1 MTSWNKQRVG
11 FPAWVIC
18 YSDFSFSTLAI
29 LNKCIILTVVKN
41 HQKCLK
47 RSSMRAKRATFI
59 ILIPLVHLKNLNSKV
74 LLSVKFFKDRIYE
87 TTLCN
92 FYPL

>member
-29 LNKCIILTVVKN
+29 LNKCIILTVVENDPKMSQN
-41 HQKCLK
+41 I
-47 RSSMRAKRATFI
+47 SYASEASNVS
-59 ILIPLVHLKNLNSKV
+59 ILIPLVHLKKYKFLSIVKCKV
-74 LLSVKFFKDRIYE
+74 FKDRIYE

-92 FYPL
+92 FYLL